1 MIPKKTQR
9 TVGGSVKLGEV
20 AASVGKG
27 LFAGAAGTAA
37 MTVSSTLEMKIRG
50 RQASNA
56 PAQAASKVLGVEP
69 TGKAEQARFSNLVHW
84 GYGTS
89 WGAVRGLIG
98 ASGLEG
104 KEATT
109 TFFGAIWGTE
119 QVMLPALGVAPPLWQ
134 WGAKEVAIDAFHHF
148 VYASATSVAYAA
160 LDR

>member
-1 MIPKKTQR
+1 MT
-9 TVGGSVKLGEV
+9 LGEV

-50 RQASNA
+50 RPGSSA
-56 PAQAASKVLGVEP
+56 PAEAAAKVLGVEP
-69 TGKAEQARFSNLVHW
+69 TGEAEQARFSNLLHW

-98 ASGLEG
+98 ATGLEG
-104 KEATT
+104 KEATAAHLLAVW
-109 TFFGAIWGTE
+109 GAE
-119 QVMLPALGVAPPLWQ
+119 QTMLPALGVTPPFWQ
-134 WGAKEVAIDAFHHF
+134 WGAKEVAIDAFHHL
-148 VYASATSVAYAA
+148 VYVGATGVAYAA